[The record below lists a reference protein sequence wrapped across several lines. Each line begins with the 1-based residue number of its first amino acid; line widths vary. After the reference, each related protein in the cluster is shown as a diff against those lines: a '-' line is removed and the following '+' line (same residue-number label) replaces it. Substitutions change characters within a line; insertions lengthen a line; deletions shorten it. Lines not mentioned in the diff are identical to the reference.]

1 MTAAWL
7 DSLAATPWALV
18 ILFVLVVA
26 DALLVIVPGEVAVTA
41 YGALAVAHGTP
52 ALWAVIAV
60 AASAALCGD
69 GLCYLVGRT
78 VGTTRWA
85 WMRRPRIQSA
95 FLWAQRRLHDRAAL
109 VLFTAR
115 FVPFA
120 RLAVG
125 VTAGATRVRARRFFA
140 LAACAATAWAAY
152 QALIGAA
159 IAAILPGGPV
169 VAVVV
174 SVAVAIATGGAID
187 ALLARRMRTQA
198 PSASAPHSGGPSE
211 PAG

>member
-26 DALLVIVPGEVAVTA
+26 DALLVVVPGEAAVTA

-125 VTAGATRVRARRFFA
+125 VTA
-140 LAACAATAWAAY
+140 ACAATAWAAY